1 MTNMTR
7 HRRGVRHAAPLAAA
21 LSLVL
26 LLAACSVNL
35 PGSGAPPDLYTLTPK
50 STYSGDLPTV
60 TWQLA
65 VEVPVAAE
73 SLNNSRIALRHDP
86 LSLRYYKGARW
97 TERAPVMVQTLL
109 IESFENSGK
118 IVAVARKATD
128 IRADFVLK
136 TDLREFQA
144 EYDAG
149 GAPVAHVRLN
159 AKLVIMPKRAII
171 ASETFESSVQ
181 ADGTGIAQAVA
192 AFDTALGKTLKQ
204 IVEWALVQPK

>member
-1 MTNMTR
+1 MTNMPR
-7 HRRGVRHAAPLAAA
+7 QHRAAPLATA
-21 LSLVL
+21 LALAF
-26 LLAACSVNL
+26 LLAACAGML
-35 PGSGAPPDLYTLTPK
+35 PGGGAPPDLYTLTPK
-50 STYSGDLPTV
+50 STYSADLPTV

-65 VEVPVAAE
+65 IEVPVAAE

-86 LSLRYYKGARW
+86 LSLLYYKGARW

-109 IESFENSGK
+109 VESFENSGK

-128 IRADFVLK
+128 IRADYVLK

-159 AKLVIMPKRAII
+159 AKMVVMPKRAII
-171 ASETFESSVQ
+171 ASETFESSVRAEGSNISQ
-181 ADGTGIAQAVA
+181 VIV

-204 IVEWALVQPK
+204 IVEWGLTVPK

>member
-1 MTNMTR
+1 MTNMPR
-7 HRRGVRHAAPLAAA
+7 HRRGVRRTAPLAAA
-21 LSLVL
+21 FSLAI
-26 LLAACSVNL
+26 LLAACAGML

-50 STYSGDLPTV
+50 STYASNLPTV

-86 LSLRYYKGARW
+86 LSLLYYKGARW

-128 IRADFVLK
+128 IRADYVLK

-159 AKLVIMPKRAII
+159 AKLVVMPKRAII

-181 ADGTGIAQAVA
+181 AAGSDVAQVVA
-192 AFDTALGKTLKQ
+192 AFDSALGKTLKQ
-204 IVEWALVQPK
+204 IVEWGLTVPE

>member
-1 MTNMTR
+1 MTNMPR
-7 HRRGVRHAAPLAAA
+7 QRRTAPLAAA
-21 LSLVL
+21 LSLAFL
-26 LLAACSVNL
+26 LVACAGML

-50 STYSGDLPTV
+50 STYSADLPTV

-65 VEVPVAAE
+65 IEVPVAAE

-86 LSLRYYKGARW
+86 LSLLYYKGARW

-128 IRADFVLK
+128 IRADYVLK

-159 AKLVIMPKRAII
+159 AKLVVMPKRAII
-171 ASETFESSVQ
+171 ASKTFESSVQ
-181 ADGTGIAQAVA
+181 AAGSNVSQVIA
-192 AFDTALGKTLKQ
+192 AFDLALGGTLKQ
-204 IVEWALVQPK
+204 IVEWGLTVPE

>member
-1 MTNMTR
+1 MTNMPR
-7 HRRGVRHAAPLAAA
+7 QRRTAPLAAA
-21 LSLVL
+21 LSLAFL
-26 LLAACSVNL
+26 LVVCAGML

-50 STYSGDLPTV
+50 STYSADLPTV

-65 VEVPVAAE
+65 IEVPVAAE

-86 LSLRYYKGARW
+86 LSLLYYKGARW

-128 IRADFVLK
+128 IRADYVLK

-159 AKLVIMPKRAII
+159 AKLVVMPKRAII
-171 ASETFESSVQ
+171 ASKTFESSVQ
-181 ADGTGIAQAVA
+181 AAGSNVSQVIA
-192 AFDTALGKTLKQ
+192 AFDLALGRTLKQ
-204 IVEWALVQPK
+204 IVEWGLTVPE

>member
-1 MTNMTR
+1 MTNMPR
-7 HRRGVRHAAPLAAA
+7 QRRTAPLAAA
-21 LSLVL
+21 LSLAFL
-26 LLAACSVNL
+26 LVACAGML

-50 STYSGDLPTV
+50 STYSADLPTV

-65 VEVPVAAE
+65 IEVPVAAE

-86 LSLRYYKGARW
+86 LSLLYYKGARW

-128 IRADFVLK
+128 IRADYVLK

-159 AKLVIMPKRAII
+159 AKLVVMPKRAII
-171 ASETFESSVQ
+171 ASKTFESSVQ
-181 ADGTGIAQAVA
+181 AAGSNVSQVIA
-192 AFDTALGKTLKQ
+192 AFDLALGRTLKQ
-204 IVEWALVQPK
+204 IVEWGPTVPE

>member
-1 MTNMTR
+1 MTNMPR
-7 HRRGVRHAAPLAAA
+7 QRRTAPLAAA
-21 LSLVL
+21 LSLAFL
-26 LLAACSVNL
+26 LVACAGML

-50 STYSGDLPTV
+50 STYSADLPTV
-60 TWQLA
+60 TWQPA
-65 VEVPVAAE
+65 IEVPVAAE

-86 LSLRYYKGARW
+86 LSLLYYKGARW

-128 IRADFVLK
+128 IRADYVLK

-159 AKLVIMPKRAII
+159 AKLVVMPKRAII
-171 ASETFESSVQ
+171 ASKTFESSVQ
-181 ADGTGIAQAVA
+181 AAGSNVSQVIA
-192 AFDTALGKTLKQ
+192 AFDLALGRTLKQ
-204 IVEWALVQPK
+204 IVEWGLTVPE

>member
-1 MTNMTR
+1 MTNMPR
-7 HRRGVRHAAPLAAA
+7 QRRTAPLAAA
-21 LSLVL
+21 LSLAFL
-26 LLAACSVNL
+26 LVACAGML

-50 STYSGDLPTV
+50 STYSADLPTV

-65 VEVPVAAE
+65 IEVPVAAE
-73 SLNNSRIALRHDP
+73 SLNNSRVALRHDP
-86 LSLRYYKGARW
+86 LSLLYYKGARW

-128 IRADFVLK
+128 IRADYVLK

-159 AKLVIMPKRAII
+159 AKLVVMPKRAII
-171 ASETFESSVQ
+171 ASKTFESSVQ
-181 ADGTGIAQAVA
+181 AAGSNVSQVIA
-192 AFDTALGKTLKQ
+192 AFDLALGRTLKQ
-204 IVEWALVQPK
+204 IVEWGLTVLE

>member
-1 MTNMTR
+1 MTNMPR
-7 HRRGVRHAAPLAAA
+7 QRRTAPLAAA
-21 LSLVL
+21 LSLAFL
-26 LLAACSVNL
+26 LVACAGML

-50 STYSGDLPTV
+50 STYSADLPTV

-65 VEVPVAAE
+65 IEVPVAAE

-86 LSLRYYKGARW
+86 LSLLYYKGARW

-128 IRADFVLK
+128 IRADYVLK

-159 AKLVIMPKRAII
+159 AKLVVMPKRAII
-171 ASETFESSVQ
+171 ASKTFESSVQ
-181 ADGTGIAQAVA
+181 AAGSNVSQVIA
-192 AFDTALGKTLKQ
+192 AFDLALSRTLKQ
-204 IVEWALVQPK
+204 IVEWGLTVPE

>member
-1 MTNMTR
+1 MTNMPR
-7 HRRGVRHAAPLAAA
+7 QRRTAPLAAA
-21 LSLVL
+21 LSLAFL
-26 LLAACSVNL
+26 LVACAGML

-50 STYSGDLPTV
+50 STYSADLPTV

-65 VEVPVAAE
+65 IEVPVAAE

-86 LSLRYYKGARW
+86 LSLLYYKGARW

-128 IRADFVLK
+128 IRADYVLK

-159 AKLVIMPKRAII
+159 AKLVVMPKRAII
-171 ASETFESSVQ
+171 ASKTFESSVQ
-181 ADGTGIAQAVA
+181 AAGSNVSQVIA
-192 AFDTALGKTLKQ
+192 AFDLALGRTLKQ
-204 IVEWALVQPK
+204 IVEWGLTVPE

>member
-1 MTNMTR
+1 MTNMPR
-7 HRRGVRHAAPLAAA
+7 QHRAAPLAAA
-21 LSLVL
+21 LALAF
-26 LLAACSVNL
+26 LLAACAGML
-35 PGSGAPPDLYTLTPK
+35 PGGGAPPDLYTLTPK
-50 STYSGDLPTV
+50 STYSADLPTV

-65 VEVPVAAE
+65 IEVPVAAE

-128 IRADFVLK
+128 IRADYVLK

-159 AKLVIMPKRAII
+159 AKLVVMPKRAII
-171 ASETFESSVQ
+171 ASETFESSVR
-181 ADGTGIAQAVA
+181 AEGTGIAQVVV

-204 IVEWALVQPK
+204 IVEWGLTVPK

>member
-1 MTNMTR
+1 MTNMPR
-7 HRRGVRHAAPLAAA
+7 QRRTVPRAAA
-21 LSLVL
+21 LSLAF
-26 LLAACSVNL
+26 LLAACAGML
-35 PGSGAPPDLYTLTPK
+35 PGGGAPPDLYTLTPK
-50 STYSGDLPTV
+50 STYSADLPTV

-65 VEVPVAAE
+65 IEVPVAAE

-86 LSLRYYKGARW
+86 LSLLYYKGARW

-109 IESFENSGK
+109 VESFENSGK

-128 IRADFVLK
+128 IRADYVLK

-159 AKLVIMPKRAII
+159 AKLVVMPKRTII

-181 ADGTGIAQAVA
+181 AEGSNVSQVIV
-192 AFDTALGKTLKQ
+192 AFDTALGRTLKQ
-204 IVEWALVQPK
+204 IVEWGLTVPK

>member
-1 MTNMTR
+1 MMNMP
-7 HRRGVRHAAPLAAA
+7 RRRRIAPLAIA
-21 LSLVL
+21 LSLAGL
-26 LLAACSVNL
+26 LGACTGLL

-50 STYSGDLPTV
+50 STYSADLPTV

-65 VEVPVAAE
+65 VEVPVTAE

-86 LSLRYYKGARW
+86 LSLLYYKGARW

-109 IESFENSGK
+109 VESFENTGK

-128 IRADFVLK
+128 IRADYVLK

-159 AKLVIMPKRAII
+159 AKLVVMPKRAII

-181 ADGTGIAQAVA
+181 AEGTGVASAVK
-192 AFDTALGKTLKQ
+192 AFDSALGKTLKQ
-204 IVEWALVQPK
+204 IVEWALVVPK

>member
-1 MTNMTR
+1 MTNMPR
-7 HRRGVRHAAPLAAA
+7 QRRTAPLAAA
-21 LSLVL
+21 LSLAFL
-26 LLAACSVNL
+26 LVACAGML

-50 STYSGDLPTV
+50 STYSADLPTV

-65 VEVPVAAE
+65 IEVPVAAE

-86 LSLRYYKGARW
+86 LSLLYYKGARW

-128 IRADFVLK
+128 IRADYVLK

-149 GAPVAHVRLN
+149 GAPVAHVSLN
-159 AKLVIMPKRAII
+159 AKLVVMPKRAII
-171 ASETFESSVQ
+171 ASKTFESSVQ
-181 ADGTGIAQAVA
+181 AAGSNVSQVIA
-192 AFDTALGKTLKQ
+192 AFDLALGRTLKQ
-204 IVEWALVQPK
+204 IVEWGLTVPE

>member
-1 MTNMTR
+1 MTNMPR
-7 HRRGVRHAAPLAAA
+7 QRRTAPLAAA
-21 LSLVL
+21 LSLAFL
-26 LLAACSVNL
+26 LVACAGML

-50 STYSGDLPTV
+50 STYSADLPTV

-65 VEVPVAAE
+65 IEVPVAAE

-86 LSLRYYKGARW
+86 LSLLYYKGARW

-109 IESFENSGK
+109 NESFENSGK

-128 IRADFVLK
+128 IRADYVLK

-149 GAPVAHVRLN
+149 GAPVAHVR
-159 AKLVIMPKRAII
+159 
-171 ASETFESSVQ
+171 
-181 ADGTGIAQAVA
+181 
-192 AFDTALGKTLKQ
+192 
-204 IVEWALVQPK
+204 

>member
-1 MTNMTR
+1 MKRTDR
-7 HRRGVRHAAPLAAA
+7 IGKVVLGAVLA
-21 LSLVL
+21 LSL
-26 LLAACSVNL
+26 AACESFL
-35 PGSGAPPDLYTLTPK
+35 PGGGPPPDLYTLTPK
-50 STYSGDLPTV
+50 STYSADLPTV

-65 VEVPVAAE
+65 IEVPVAAE

-86 LSLRYYKGARW
+86 LSLLYYKGARW

-128 IRADFVLK
+128 IRADYVLK

-159 AKLVIMPKRAII
+159 AKLVVMPKRAII
-171 ASETFESSVQ
+171 ASETFESSVRAEGSNVSQ
-181 ADGTGIAQAVA
+181 VIA
-192 AFDTALGKTLKQ
+192 AFDLALGRTLKQ
-204 IVEWALVQPK
+204 IVEWGLTVPE

>member
-1 MTNMTR
+1 MTNMPR
-7 HRRGVRHAAPLAAA
+7 QRRTAPLAAA
-21 LSLVL
+21 LSLAFL
-26 LLAACSVNL
+26 LVACAGMP

-50 STYSGDLPTV
+50 STYSADLPTV

-65 VEVPVAAE
+65 IEVPVAAE

-86 LSLRYYKGARW
+86 LSLLYYKGARW

-128 IRADFVLK
+128 IRADYVLK

-159 AKLVIMPKRAII
+159 AKLVVMPKRAII
-171 ASETFESSVQ
+171 ASKTFESSVQ
-181 ADGTGIAQAVA
+181 AAGSNVSQVIA
-192 AFDTALGKTLKQ
+192 AFDLALGRTLKQ
-204 IVEWALVQPK
+204 IVEWGLTVPE